1 MTVPDPKI
9 IKSRLS
15 QTFTSDGITVNVDIY
30 RLEDSEGW
38 TLELVD
44 ANWNSIVW
52 DELFLTDEEAWQEFL
67 TGVQEIGLAKLLEAD
82 DGDPPMVTIH

>member
-1 MTVPDPKI
+1 MTDPDPKM
-9 IKSRLS
+9 IKSPLS
-15 QTFTSDGITVNVDIY
+15 RKFTSDGITVNVDIY
-30 RLEDSEGW
+30 RLDGAEGW

-67 TGVQEIGLAKLLEAD
+67 TGVQEIGLARLLEPD
-82 DGDPPMVTIH
+82 DDDSTMVTIH

>member
-1 MTVPDPKI
+1 MRGSDPKLV
-9 IKSRLS
+9 KSPLS
-15 QTFTSDGITVNVDIY
+15 QTFTSDGISVNVDIY
-30 RLEDSEGW
+30 RLDGAGGW

-67 TGVQEIGLAKLLEAD
+67 TGVQEIGLARLLEPD
-82 DGDPPMVTIH
+82 DDDPPMATIH